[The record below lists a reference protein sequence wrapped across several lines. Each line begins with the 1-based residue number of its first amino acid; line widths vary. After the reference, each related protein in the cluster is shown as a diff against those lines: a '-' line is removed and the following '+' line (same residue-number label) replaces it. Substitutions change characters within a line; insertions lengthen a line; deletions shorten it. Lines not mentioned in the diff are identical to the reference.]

1 MICVA
6 ALAVMTLRR
15 TGYRLPM
22 VVGFVVLAGGL
33 VIMTVPPHGV
43 SPYLWLAAA
52 GITGV
57 GMGLSVPA
65 SNNVADDQP
74 EVAE

>member
-1 MICVA
+1 
-6 ALAVMTLRR
+6 
-15 TGYRLPM
+15 
-22 VVGFVVLAGGL
+22 
-33 VIMTVPPHGV
+33 V
-43 SPYLWLAAA
+43 SPYLWLAVAA